1 MALAVT
7 PTGSIS
13 LALTGLETLLVNS
26 ATFRSELGTTSTI
39 EASESV
45 YFDYVKDNDQEFK
58 RPFAVVAENGAGYS
72 QFAGGDRNHLKANG
86 SLVLTL
92 VANAKNRD
100 HHKSSKITFLNF
112 AGGVIDEIAAL
123 FGSDQFYPFRSIETL
138 AQAERTAPDD
148 RDEENDF
155 WEIHFGISHNA

>member
-13 LALTGLETLLVNS
+13 LALTGLETLLINA
-26 ATFRSELGTTSTI
+26 ATFRDEVGTTSTI

-45 YFDYVKDNDQEFK
+45 YFDYDEDNDQDFV
-58 RPFAVVAENGAGYS
+58 RPYALVRESGAGYS
-72 QFAGGDRNHLKANG
+72 QFAGGDRNHMKANG
-86 SLVLTL
+86 SVMLLLT
-92 VANAKNRD
+92 ANAKHPS

-138 AQAERTAPDD
+138 DPAMRTSPND
-148 RDEENDF
+148 RSEGNDF
-155 WEIHFGISHNA
+155 WVIQFGLTQNA